1 MSAQKG
7 SNYKSIAKGT
17 AMLGGVQVFNVL
29 INILKG
35 KVVALFL
42 GASGMGVYS
51 LLNSSALTVQQFTC
65 LGLNLS
71 IVKEVASINDSDDVN
86 RKYNTI
92 QVIRTILLL
101 TAILG
106 IIVSI
111 TFSPLLSKFS
121 FGNYDYIWSYV
132 ALGIM
137 VAFTTLSN
145 GECSILQ
152 GAHALKRLAFSS
164 LVGSSVGLFV
174 GGPLYYFFGSKGIVP
189 ALICLAVATFSF
201 YLYHSNKIYPWNGY
215 IWRLND
221 HKPFISKI
229 VSLGVIFMLATLLGT
244 ITTYL
249 VNAFIRVSG
258 SIEDV
263 GFFQAANSI
272 TNQYVGLVFAAMGM
286 DYFPR
291 LAAISNKDDEVRSL
305 VNAQTEIVMLIVSP
319 IILLVMIAAPLLIRI
334 LLTEEFYILTPIIR
348 IMAIG
353 IFFKALSFPMGYI
366 SFAKGDK
373 KTFFWLEGVFG
384 NALMLL
390 LNVVFYKLFG
400 LVGLGFSFVITYLV
414 FTLVY
419 LIITGCLYKYKVKKD
434 VVKQA
439 VILGLI
445 LMVCFLCSLSE
456 NLVLTYVGMSFSF
469 VIGTI
474 YCLYELNNK
483 LEIKE
488 WLLTK
493 LYRIG
498 KRK

>member
-1 MSAQKG
+1 MGEKDKIV
-7 SNYKSIAKGT
+7 YKSITKGT
-17 AMLGGVQVFNVL
+17 ALLGSVQVFNVL
-29 INILKG
+29 INVLKG
-35 KVVALFL
+35 KVVAMFL
-42 GASGMGVYS
+42 GASGMGIYS
-51 LLNSSALTVQQFTC
+51 LLNTSVLTIQQFTS

-71 IVKEVASINDSDDVN
+71 IVKEVANANGKEIFTQKNV
-86 RKYNTI
+86 I
-92 QVIRTILLL
+92 QTIRTVLLL
-101 TAILG
+101 TALLG
-106 IIVSI
+106 MVLTMCLSPIMSNF
-111 TFSPLLSKFS
+111 TFGSS
-121 FGNYDYIWSYV
+121 DYIFSYV
-132 ALGIM
+132 ALGAM
-137 VAFTTLSN
+137 VFFTTLSN

-152 GAHALKRLAFSS
+152 GAQALKRLAFSS
-164 LVGSSVGLFV
+164 LVGSSVGLLV
-174 GGPLYYFFGSKGIVP
+174 GGPLYFFYGTSGIVP
-189 ALICLAVATFSF
+189 ALISLSIATFLFYNYHSRKLFGWLPSF
-201 YLYHSNKIYPWNGY
+201 RTVKSNKIL
-215 IWRLND
+215 IKRL
-221 HKPFISKI
+221 I
-229 VSLGVIFMLATLLGT
+229 SLGVIFMGSSLIGT
-244 ITTYL
+244 IVNYL
-249 VNAFIRVSG
+249 VNTFIRNYGGV
-258 SIEDV
+258 EDV

-272 TNQYVGLVFAAMGM
+272 TNQYVGLLFAAMGM
-286 DYFPR
+286 DFFPR
-291 LAAISNKDDEVRSL
+291 LAAIADDNDKVRDM
-305 VNAQTEIVMLIVSP
+305 VNAQLEI
-319 IILLVMIAAPLLIRI
+319 IILLISPVIMMVIVIAPFLIKV
-334 LLTEEFYILTPIIR
+334 LLTEEFFVLVPLIR
-348 IMAIG
+348 IMALG
-353 IFFKALSFPMGYI
+353 IFFKAIAFPMGYI

-373 KTFFWLEGVFG
+373 KTFFGLEGVFG

-419 LIITGCLYKYKVKKD
+419 LIITGRLYKYKVKKD